1 MKQQDIVWV
10 KLPFSNLEDSKI
22 RPAVIVS
29 NNEYNK
35 NGQDVLVSAI
45 TSNLE
50 ERLYSILIDAKNLSQ
65 GKLPLKSRI
74 RADKII
80 QVEKNLI
87 INAFGKLDNKTFD
100 LLIKE
105 ILKLLLLISI
115 IYFLCTSFS
124 ISLTTKSNV
133 LLSSFPNAFTIR
145 FLST

>member
-35 NGQDVLVSAI
+35 NSQDVLVSAI

-50 ERLYSILIDAKNLSQ
+50 ERPYSLLIDTKNLSH

-74 RADKII
+74 RADKLI

-87 INAFGKLDNKTFD
+87 INAFGKLENRTFD
-100 LLIKE
+100 LVIKE
-105 ILKLLLLISI
+105 IIKLLQR
-115 IYFLCTSFS
+115 
-124 ISLTTKSNV
+124 K
-133 LLSSFPNAFTIR
+133 
-145 FLST
+145 

>member
-10 KLPFSNLEDSKI
+10 RLPFSNFEDSKI

-35 NGQDVLVSAI
+35 NSQDVLVSAI

-50 ERLYSILIDAKNLSQ
+50 ERLYSSLIDTKNLSQ

-87 INAFGKLDNKTFD
+87 INAFAKLDNKTFD

-105 ILKLLLLISI
+105 ILKLVQR
-115 IYFLCTSFS
+115 
-124 ISLTTKSNV
+124 K
-133 LLSSFPNAFTIR
+133 
-145 FLST
+145 